1 MIKHTLAG
9 LLMCIG
15 LIGFSQTQ
23 VDAFIKEAQG
33 FLAQKNYKQAQMS
46 LQDAVNELNTIL
58 AKQLAE
64 ALPKEIGGLKSVDG
78 EETVNA
84 GGAMGMMGV
93 GMQITK
99 TYRNEAK
106 KENEAEIMIMANA
119 PMLSSLNMFLTNPAM
134 LGQGQK
140 SVRIGTRR
148 AIQKSENENYYDD
161 KGASKQIQVIEIQLP
176 LSQTLI
182 TFKLKGFATE
192 QDALAFAT
200 KFDID
205 KIKSLMGE

>member
-1 MIKHTLAG
+1 MIKLFIFCVF
-9 LLMCIG
+9 MCMVC
-15 LIGFSQTQ
+15 LGFSQTQ

-64 ALPKEIGGLKSVDG
+64 ALPKEMGELKSVDG

-99 TYRNEAK
+99 TYRHPTK

-119 PMLSSLNMFLTNPAM
+119 PMLSSLNMFLTNPSM

-148 AIQKSENENYYDD
+148 AILKTETENIYDD
-161 KGASKQIQVIEIQLP
+161 KGGNKQIQVQEIQVP

-182 TFKLKGFATE
+182 TFKLKGFASE
-192 QDALAFAT
+192 QDAIAFAT
-200 KFDID
+200 KFDLD
-205 KIKSLMGE
+205 KIKILLGE

>member
-1 MIKHTLAG
+1 MIKLTLICLFLSAG
-9 LLMCIG
+9 FT
-15 LIGFSQTQ
+15 GFSQEQ

-33 FLAQKNYKQAQMS
+33 FLAQKNYKQAQLS
-46 LQDAVNELNTIL
+46 LQDAINELNNIL

-64 ALPKEIGGLKSVDG
+64 ALPKEVAGLKSVDG
-78 EETVNA
+78 EESVNA
-84 GGAMGMMGV
+84 GAMGMMGG

-106 KENEAEIMIMANA
+106 KQNEAEIMIMANA
-119 PMLSSLNMFLTNPAM
+119 PMLSSLNMFLNNPAA

-148 AIQKSENENYYDD
+148 AIMKTEMEDAYDD
-161 KGASKQIQVIEIQLP
+161 KGTAMKIMINEVQIP

-182 TFKLKGFATE
+182 TFRLRAFLSE
-192 QDALAFAT
+192 QDAIAFIN
-200 KFDID
+200 KFDIE
-205 KIKSLMGE
+205 KIKNLLGE

>member
-1 MIKHTLAG
+1 MIKLTLICLFLCAG
-9 LLMCIG
+9 FK
-15 LIGFSQTQ
+15 GFSQEQ
-23 VDAFIKEAQG
+23 VDVFIKEAQG

-46 LQDAVNELNTIL
+46 LQDAVNELNTII

-78 EETVNA
+78 EESVNA

-99 TYRNEAK
+99 TYRNETK
-106 KENEAEIMIMANA
+106 KENEAELMIMANA
-119 PMLSSLNMFLTNPAM
+119 PMLASLNMFLTNPSM

-148 AIQKSENENYYDD
+148 AIMKTENENYYDD
-161 KGASKQIQVIEIQLP
+161 KGASKQIQVNEIQLP

-182 TFKLKGFATE
+182 TFKLKGFASE
-192 QDALAFAT
+192 QEAIAFAA

-205 KIKSLMGE
+205 KIKTLMGE

>member
-1 MIKHTLAG
+1 
-9 LLMCIG
+9 MCMVCLG
-15 LIGFSQTQ
+15 WTQTP

-64 ALPKEIGGLKSVDG
+64 ALPKEMGELKSEDG
-78 EETVNA
+78 EETVNG

-99 TYRNEAK
+99 TYRHPTK

-119 PMLSSLNMFLTNPAM
+119 PMLSSLNIFLTNPAM

-140 SVRIGTRR
+140 SARIGTRR
-148 AIQKSENENYYDD
+148 AIIKTESENFYDD
-161 KGASKQIQVIEIQLP
+161 KGGNKQIQVHEIQVP

-182 TFKLKGFATE
+182 TFKLKGFASE
-192 QDALAFAT
+192 QDAIAFAA
-200 KFDID
+200 KFDLD
-205 KIKSLMGE
+205 KIKTLLGE

>member
-1 MIKHTLAG
+1 VGIK
-9 LLMCIG
+9 
-15 LIGFSQTQ
+15 GFSQQQ
-23 VDAFIKEAQG
+23 VDALIKEAQG

-64 ALPKEIGGLKSVDG
+64 ALPKEIAGLKSVDG
-78 EETVNA
+78 EASVNV
-84 GGAMGMMGV
+84 GAMGMMGG

-106 KENEAEIMIMANA
+106 KLNEAEIMIMANA

-148 AIQKSENENYYDD
+148 AIMKTEMEDTYDD
-161 KGASKQIQVIEIQLP
+161 KGASIKIMINEVQVP

-182 TFKLKGFATE
+182 TFRLRAFLSE
-192 QDALAFAT
+192 QDAIAFIN
-200 KFDID
+200 KFDIE
-205 KIKSLMGE
+205 KIKNLLGE

>member
-1 MIKHTLAG
+1 MNKLTLIAVFLLSAG
-9 LLMCIG
+9 SG
-15 LIGFSQTQ
+15 WAQTQ

-58 AKQLAE
+58 ARQLAE
-64 ALPKEIGGLKSVDG
+64 ALPKEVGGLKSVDG
-78 EETVNA
+78 EETVNTA
-84 GGAMGMMGV
+84 ALGMMGG

-99 TYRNEAK
+99 TYRNETK
-106 KENEAEIMIMANA
+106 KENDAEIMIMANA
-119 PMLSSLNMFLTNPAM
+119 PMLSSLNMFLTNPGM

-140 SVRIGTRR
+140 SIRIGTRR
-148 AIQKSENENYYDD
+148 AILKTETDNGILSNE
-161 KGASKQIQVIEIQLP
+161 IQVP

-192 QDALAFAT
+192 QEAIAFAT
-200 KFDID
+200 KFDLE
-205 KIKSLMGE
+205 KIKVLLGE

>member
-1 MIKHTLAG
+1 MIKFLSICLFLCVG
-9 LLMCIG
+9 IK
-15 LIGFSQTQ
+15 GFSQQQ
-23 VDAFIKEAQG
+23 VDALIKEAQG

-64 ALPKEIGGLKSVDG
+64 ALPKEIAGLKSVDG
-78 EETVNA
+78 EASVNV
-84 GGAMGMMGV
+84 GAMGMMGG

-106 KENEAEIMIMANA
+106 KLNEAEIMIMANA

-148 AIQKSENENYYDD
+148 AIMKTEMEDTYDD
-161 KGASKQIQVIEIQLP
+161 KGASIKIMINEVQVP

-182 TFKLKGFATE
+182 TFRLRAFLSE
-192 QDALAFAT
+192 QDAIAFIN
-200 KFDID
+200 KFDIE
-205 KIKSLMGE
+205 KIKNLLGE